1 MSVVLARVDD
11 RLVHGQVLVG
21 WGSALRPEEIVVC
34 SDEIAASDWE
44 KELLESSGTDSIR
57 VRVLGTTEAAS
68 YLKEL
73 PEERRVFVLA
83 EKPDCFLELVKLGLK
98 IDSLNLGGM
107 HYEDGKRRVTDYLYV
122 DDHDVEVLRRLHEL
136 GIALQ
141 AQDVPGSRPVDVAKA
156 LGFA

>member
-44 KELLESSGTDSIR
+44 KELLESSGTDSIQ

>member
-21 WGSALRPEEIVVC
+21 WGSALRPEEIMVC

-44 KELLESSGTDSIR
+44 KELLESSGTDSIQ

-98 IDSLNLGGM
+98 IDRLNLGGM

>member
-44 KELLESSGTDSIR
+44 KELLESSGTDSIQ

-68 YLKEL
+68 YLKEF

-98 IDSLNLGGM
+98 IDRLNLGGM

-122 DDHDVEVLRRLHEL
+122 DDHDVEVLRQLHEL
-136 GIALQ
+136 GVVLQ